1 MSALTAV
8 WICPTVALSRC
19 RCEDTTCSFSSEKC
33 TVWKGKT
40 TVCLHTALPATHQ
53 HRSEKR
59 TTGSRSS
66 VCTKPYRKPVLHILT
81 KARHF
86 FRGRATHQVA
96 TGLDDG
102 AQDGAGVTVIYN
114 SVNKHYLPGLTEYD
128 HSPFLVSY
136 RVQYLKGY
144 LYHSN
149 ILI

>member
-1 MSALTAV
+1 M
-8 WICPTVALSRC
+8 
-19 RCEDTTCSFSSEKC
+19 
-33 TVWKGKT
+33 
-40 TVCLHTALPATHQ
+40 VCLGAGVKIQPAASVLKNVLFERAKQCAYTLHCQLHTSTDQ
-53 HRSEKR
+53 KKR

-81 KARHF
+81 KARDF
-86 FRGRATHQVA
+86 FRGRATHQVV

-102 AQDGAGVTVIYN
+102 AQDEAGVTVKVIYN
-114 SVNKHYLPGLTEYD
+114 SVNNHYLPGLTEYD

-149 ILI
+149 ILIQV